1 MSRSNMPTPKISLNL
16 SFVLVAIAL
25 GAAGVGAVPA
35 TNDWSKPCFDGEC
48 AYDLPARGDS
58 ALGAFKI
65 AGSPQA
71 ITDITPAAGWVILDC
86 DPHALS
92 QEIRLVCQSD
102 DEANDESCSHV
113 FGHWGAVDKIV
124 RLPDGCSAAPF
135 ARIAEATVAHDQ
147 TLPGHVEGKVVRRD
161 GVSPVIHSFKVDTN
175 FAQVDASKVGDI
187 NFAFVGLT
195 SPSPSRDF
203 PSDIDLNFEF
213 VDGWFDDAFKSVGTW
228 TSGAVQSVGKAAGDV
243 GNAVGHA
250 AADVGKAV
258 GQAGQAVGHAAETA
272 GKAVAGAAGAAFQAI
287 KDVPGLLEN
296 ATSFQFEPKVETA
309 PVKFDG
315 SVNLINYHDAKC
327 VGGGEGGVASGS
339 LKVDLDGKGGGSVKA
354 GVIVDGSIVPPKIK
368 DFAAYAGMSFDVD
381 ASVVIKAAILGGYE
395 SGRMSVIKPI
405 GLPGLSIPGVLTIG
419 PMIELQA
426 EAKALLDLKIDSN
439 VHLAYKVDNLELWYP
454 KAKKAS
460 VEKGIH
466 TKPAPLKLKA
476 KAKANAKG
484 YIEGHLIPSLRL
496 GVSALAGKAGADVF
510 LEADA
515 FARVSVT
522 AEAHAT
528 ANVKVGGAAP
538 AAKGAPAAAAPAA
551 GKKGKGKRDIYVPP
565 YAYGSRR
572 RDVSVQDGSD
582 GAPAAGVKAGF
593 SGCVDLS
600 AGLELNYGAKANAG
614 DLWKVNESGSLWK
627 SPIWPIWSGCFEAGT
642 KAAKPAG
649 KSSWDP
655 ATLEK
660 KFKEK
665 KLTCDAT
672 DVGDLEG
679 IPDESLPAKT
689 VQP

>member
-1 MSRSNMPTPKISLNL
+1 MPTPKISLNL

-65 AGSPQA
+65 AGSPKA

-135 ARIAEATVAHDQ
+135 ARIAQATVAHDQ

-175 FAQVDASKVGDI
+175 FAQVDASKVGEI

-203 PSDIDLNFEF
+203 PSDTDLNFEF

-250 AADVGKAV
+250 ATDVGKAV

-315 SVNLINYHDAKC
+315 SVNLINYHDTKC

-368 DFAAYAGMSFDVD
+368 DFAAYAGLSFDVD

-484 YIEGHLIPSLRL
+484 YIEGHLIPSLKL

-515 FARVSVT
+515 FARVSIT

-528 ANVKVGGAAP
+528 ANVKAGGAAP
-538 AAKGAPAAAAPAA
+538 AAKGAPAAPAKAAAPAA

-572 RDVSVQDGSD
+572 RDISVQDGSD

>member
-1 MSRSNMPTPKISLNL
+1 
-16 SFVLVAIAL
+16 
-25 GAAGVGAVPA
+25 VGAVPA

-48 AYDLPARGDS
+48 AYDLPVRGDS

-65 AGSPQA
+65 AGSPKA

-135 ARIAEATVAHDQ
+135 ARIAQATVAHDQ

-175 FAQVDASKVGDI
+175 FAEVDASKVGDI

-203 PSDIDLNFEF
+203 PSDTDLNFEF
-213 VDGWFDDAFKSVGTW
+213 VDGWFDDAFKSVGAW

-250 AADVGKAV
+250 ATD
-258 GQAGQAVGHAAETA
+258 
-272 GKAVAGAAGAAFQAI
+272 
-287 KDVPGLLEN
+287 N
-296 ATSFQFEPKVETA
+296 ATSFQFEPKVETSPA
-309 PVKFDG
+309 KFDG
-315 SVNLINYHDAKC
+315 AVNLINYHDTKC

-339 LKVDLDGKGGGSVKA
+339 LKVDLDGKGSGSVKA

-368 DFAAYAGMSFDVD
+368 DFAAYAGLSFDVD

-405 GLPGLSIPGVLTIG
+405 GLPALSIPGVLTIG

-439 VHLAYKVDNLELWYP
+439 VHLAYKVDNRKGLFSCNP
-454 KAKKAS
+454 KKAS

-466 TKPAPLKLKA
+466 TKPAPLIADKSLSTT
-476 KAKANAKG
+476 G
-484 YIEGHLIPSLRL
+484 YIEGHLIPSLKL
-496 GVSALAGKAGADVF
+496 GISALAGKAGADVF

-515 FARVSVT
+515 FARVSIT

-528 ANVKVGGAAP
+528 ANVKAGGAAP
-538 AAKGAPAAAAPAA
+538 AAKGAPAAPAKAAAPAA

-572 RDVSVQDGSD
+572 RDISAQDGSD

-600 AGLELNYGAKANAG
+600 AGLELNYGAKA
-614 DLWKVNESGSLWK
+614 
-627 SPIWPIWSGCFEAGT
+627 
-642 KAAKPAG
+642 
-649 KSSWDP
+649 
-655 ATLEK
+655 
-660 KFKEK
+660 
-665 KLTCDAT
+665 
-672 DVGDLEG
+672 
-679 IPDESLPAKT
+679 
-689 VQP
+689 

>member
-1 MSRSNMPTPKISLNL
+1 MDIRRRSIRREGCRGRWQRCRTRCSR
-16 SFVLVAIAL
+16 
-25 GAAGVGAVPA
+25 
-35 TNDWSKPCFDGEC
+35 
-48 AYDLPARGDS
+48 R
-58 ALGAFKI
+58 
-65 AGSPQA
+65 
-71 ITDITPAAGWVILDC
+71 
-86 DPHALS
+86 
-92 QEIRLVCQSD
+92 R
-102 DEANDESCSHV
+102 ES
-113 FGHWGAVDKIV
+113 
-124 RLPDGCSAAPF
+124 R
-135 ARIAEATVAHDQ
+135 
-147 TLPGHVEGKVVRRD
+147 
-161 GVSPVIHSFKVDTN
+161 
-175 FAQVDASKVGDI
+175 
-187 NFAFVGLT
+187 
-195 SPSPSRDF
+195 
-203 PSDIDLNFEF
+203 
-213 VDGWFDDAFKSVGTW
+213 
-228 TSGAVQSVGKAAGDV
+228 
-243 GNAVGHA
+243 
-250 AADVGKAV
+250 

-287 KDVPGLLEN
+287 KTYRALGERHVLP
-296 ATSFQFEPKVETA
+296 
-309 PVKFDG
+309 
-315 SVNLINYHDAKC
+315 IRAK
-327 VGGGEGGVASGS
+327 GS

-381 ASVVIKAAILGGYE
+381 ASVVIKAAILVVSPSFCTLHADDGVGGYE

-405 GLPGLSIPGVLTIG
+405 GLPGLSIPG
-419 PMIELQA
+419 
-426 EAKALLDLKIDSN
+426 
-439 VHLAYKVDNLELWYP
+439 AYDRTTSRGESVTGFEDRLERPSCVQSGYLELWYP

-460 VEKGIH
+460 VEKV
-466 TKPAPLKLKA
+466 
-476 KAKANAKG
+476 
-484 YIEGHLIPSLRL
+484 YIPSPLVVPRLLGDTAVNRSPICSPQTQGESKGQRKRTLNPIPQTRRLR
-496 GVSALAGKAGADVF
+496 LAGKAGADVF

-515 FARVSVT
+515 LPGCTCRCC
-522 AEAHAT
+522 
-528 ANVKVGGAAP
+528 
-538 AAKGAPAAAAPAA
+538 PAA
-551 GKKGKGKRDIYVPP
+551 GKKGKRDIYVPP

-689 VQP
+689 